1 MIDFPGF
8 AFWHAACK
16 APSKAGNCASFTPHG
31 GRNMTLHELMRI
43 ATVLKR
49 TQETIQQTL
58 EELPPHIAAI
68 ENAIDKTLHAEVSFK
83 TDKK

>member
-1 MIDFPGF
+1 
-8 AFWHAACK
+8 
-16 APSKAGNCASFTPHG
+16 
-31 GRNMTLHELMRI
+31 MTLHELMRI